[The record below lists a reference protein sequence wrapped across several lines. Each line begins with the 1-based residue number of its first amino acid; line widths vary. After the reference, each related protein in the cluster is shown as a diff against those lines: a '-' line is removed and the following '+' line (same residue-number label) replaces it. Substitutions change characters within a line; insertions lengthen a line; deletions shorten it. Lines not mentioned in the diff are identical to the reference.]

1 MSETV
6 RNAAVDEENK
16 RSSWGWRSFW
26 LPVLVTVLSLV
37 GVGVS
42 GYLTYTRWFDKSVV
56 CAGLHSCN
64 AVAESSY
71 SHLGPVPVSLLGV
84 LGYAAILVVAAF
96 RLRVGNRFGDW
107 PLLAIWGMS
116 VGGVAY
122 SIYLTYVELFVID
135 AVCIWCV
142 TQAVVILCIFILATA
157 SVLTMGR
164 QEEYDDEEA

>member
-1 MSETV
+1 M
-6 RNAAVDEENK
+6 RRLAV
-16 RSSWGWRSFW
+16 
-26 LPVLVTVLSLV
+26 
-37 GVGVS
+37 
-42 GYLTYTRWFDKSVV
+42 
-56 CAGLHSCN
+56 ACN

-84 LGYAAILVVAAF
+84 LGYAAILAVAVVW
-96 RLRVGNRFGDW
+96 LRVGDRFGDRS
-107 PLLAIWGMS
+107 LLAIWGMS

-122 SIYLTYVELFVID
+122 SVYLTYVELFVID

-142 TQAVVILCIFILATA
+142 TQAVVMLCIFILTTA